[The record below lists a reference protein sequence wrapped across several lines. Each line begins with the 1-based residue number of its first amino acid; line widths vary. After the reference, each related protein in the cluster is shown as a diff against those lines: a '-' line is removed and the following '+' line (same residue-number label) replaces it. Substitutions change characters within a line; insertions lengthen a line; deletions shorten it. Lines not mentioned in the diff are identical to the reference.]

1 MAASMPHLGLVHPG
15 VACDGPMMTN
25 PFGRAPARRRPAL
38 LGLIATIL
46 AVTTA
51 LAPGSGASAGPASAP
66 SAAEHVGGANA
77 GPARTASVMTR
88 NLYLGAD
95 LGPMLAALA
104 TGDNAAIV
112 GAATQTWSAVQ
123 ATRPEERM
131 AAVADEI
138 VAADPAVIGLQEV
151 TTWTT
156 FSFNPQ
162 TGAVSNP
169 AVAYDFLDLLLEELA
184 ERGADY
190 REVPGATA
198 QNFSSPPIPV
208 LAGAAFPT
216 KAVRL
221 ADRDVIL
228 ARHDVGVTNAR
239 SGTYQNIV
247 SFPFGGSTLP
257 VARGWGSVDVQA
269 GRATF
274 RFVNSH
280 LEAFG
285 IAGVDAEQ
293 VRVAQAGEL
302 LAAQDA
308 VAAQAGELP
317 IIYVGDYNSRAP
329 DAPAYVRLLTSVGQ
343 DAWTRTHPHD
353 SGETCCFDAA
363 LRDPLDPL
371 TTRIDVVLHSR
382 DVKAP
387 RATLVGEQ
395 PGDMTASGLWPSDHA
410 GVVARLVFP
419 AQR

>member
-1 MAASMPHLGLVHPG
+1 
-15 VACDGPMMTN
+15 
-25 PFGRAPARRRPAL
+25 
-38 LGLIATIL
+38 
-46 AVTTA
+46 
-51 LAPGSGASAGPASAP
+51 
-66 SAAEHVGGANA
+66 
-77 GPARTASVMTR
+77 MTR

-104 TGDNAAIV
+104 SGDGNAIV
-112 GAATQTWSAVQ
+112 GAATLTWGAVQ
-123 ATRPEERM
+123 ATRPDERM
-131 AAVADEI
+131 AAIADEI

-156 FSFNPQ
+156 FSFDPQ

-169 AVAYDFLDLLLEELA
+169 VVAYDFLDLLLDELA

-190 REVPGATA
+190 RAVPGATA
-198 QNFSSPPIPV
+198 QNFGSPPIPV
-208 LAGAAFPT
+208 LASAGAAVPT
-216 KAVRL
+216 MAVRL

-239 SGTYQNIV
+239 NGTYQTII
-247 SFPFGGSTLP
+247 SFPLGGSTLP
-257 VARGWGSVDVQA
+257 VARGWGSVDVRSA
-269 GRATF
+269 RAAF

-285 IAGVDAEQ
+285 IPGVNAEQ

-308 VAAQAGELP
+308 VAAQSGELP
-317 IIYVGDYNSRAP
+317 IVYVGDYNSRAP
-329 DAPAYVRLLTSVGQ
+329 EAPAYVRLLTAVGQ
-343 DAWTRTHPHD
+343 DAWTRNHPD
-353 SGETCCFDAA
+353 ASGETCCFDAT
-363 LRDPLDPL
+363 LLDPADPL
-371 TTRIDVVLHSR
+371 TTRIDLILHSR

-395 PGDMTASGLWPSDHA
+395 PADMTASGLWPSDHA

-419 AQR
+419 ARR